1 MASEKTKPT
10 DRSDPEEI
18 EQERRDSE
26 KFRLLDMM
34 NILHR

>member
-10 DRSDPEEI
+10 HRPDPKEI

-26 KFRLLDMM
+26 KFRLLDML